1 MLLRSANAE
10 YAQASWRD
18 ADPVAGERRG
28 GCATVTA
35 PTETAEIAAFRVKA
49 NTGSAD
55 AQFNLGYAYA
65 NGKGVRKD
73 ATQKAAWYR
82 KAAE

>member
-1 MLLRSANAE
+1 MTA
-10 YAQASWRD
+10 
-18 ADPVAGERRG
+18 PVA
-28 GCATVTA
+28 ADT
-35 PTETAEIAAFRVKA
+35 PEIAALRVKA
-49 NTGSAD
+49 NAGDAT
-55 AQFNLGYAYA
+55 AQFNLGFAYA